1 MKLWKM
7 FIVPIEGY
15 IMARSLASL
24 TKRTKTIKTTQKITN
39 AMKLVSISKL
49 QRYIAL
55 HIESSNVFD
64 KLKLMNFEEYES
76 DKEILYVVVFPDMGL
91 ASNFSKQLFTYI
103 EEKENANLLVIGL
116 QGYDNLKRLGFNIVN
131 EKLSSEQISL
141 NQLQDLVDIYQEGY
155 QLMML
160 VPRFYSESELKIT
173 EFNTNVSLVNA
184 YNQVYEPSYDI
195 ANKSFYS
202 MYTKGLVIEGYYLS
216 KITEYTIRRIAM
228 EKATESAD
236 SMLHDL
242 ALQYN
247 RLRQERITEE
257 ISELMSE
264 ED

>member
-1 MKLWKM
+1 
-7 FIVPIEGY
+7 
-15 IMARSLASL
+15 MARSLASL

-64 KLKLMNFEEYES
+64 KLKLINYEEYES
-76 DKEILYVVVFPDMGL
+76 KKQTLYVVVFPDMGL
-91 ASNFSKQLFTYI
+91 ASNFSKQLIAYLQDKGTG
-103 EEKENANLLVIGL
+103 NLLVVGL
-116 QGYDNLKRLGFNIVN
+116 QGYENLKEMGFNIVN
-131 EKLSSEQISL
+131 ERISSEQISL
-141 NQLQDLVDIYQEGY
+141 YQLQEMVDIYQEQY
-155 QLMML
+155 QMMML

-173 EFNTNVSLVNA
+173 EFNTNVSLVNV
-184 YNQVYEPSYDI
+184 YNQIYEPSYEI
-195 ANKSFYS
+195 ANRSFYT
-202 MYTKGLVIEGYYLS
+202 MYAKGLVIEGYYLS

-257 ISELMSE
+257 IADLMSE